1 MKTIA
6 IITQKGGSGK
16 TTLAVHLAVC
26 AIQKGKSV
34 VLVDLDPQGSA
45 IDWFEARQSINELA
59 AIHTHAEALPDLLK
73 RAKKGNADLVVI
85 DTAPHSDKAA
95 TIAAKVADFILIPCR
110 PARFDLKAID
120 PTFKIV
126 RLTKTPAA
134 VVINNA
140 PRGKIAE
147 QIRELLRSEGYPVL
161 DLMISQRAA
170 FLNAVFDGRSV
181 HEYEPEG
188 VAASEIDAL
197 FDEISKRLNL

>member
-6 IITQKGGSGK
+6 IISQKGGSGK

-26 AIQKGKSV
+26 AIKKGKAV
-34 VLVDLDPQGSA
+34 VIADLDPQGSA
-45 IDWFEARQSINELA
+45 FDWYNARQSTNELVT
-59 AIHTHAEALPDLLK
+59 IETHAEALPDLLK
-73 RAKKGNADLVVI
+73 KAKKAEADLVII

-95 TIAAKVADFILIPCR
+95 ALAAKVADYILIPCR
-110 PARFDLKAID
+110 PARFDFRAIE
-120 PTFKIV
+120 PTFKII

-147 QIRELLRSEGYPVL
+147 RVKEILKEQGYPVL

-170 FLNAVFDGRSV
+170 FVNAVFDGRSV
-181 HEYEPEG
+181 HEYEPDG
-188 VAASEIDAL
+188 VAAEEIESL
-197 FDEISKRLNL
+197 YEIISKALRL